1 MDIEDEND
9 GKPTRLHEAFAQL
22 WESDEDEELGDLD
35 NLTVRIQE
43 ILKGNRGNV
52 SNSKKLEDCFNS
64 YDKKK
69 KEDEEK
75 RELARL
81 EGFISTEQALGRQRR
96 SEARK
101 LEAIEE
107 MRLAVEIAQLKGV
120 RMRQQLATT
129 HEEVQ
134 LKISDAEQSFL
145 RRKMVFAKAAQV
157 ASAECRLQ
165 FARVREFYDKLH
177 NTRQEVLRRQ
187 HRRTLQFQEITHR
200 LCGTDARV
208 VSLDQQITNRLYQK
222 KKADLNEVHMA
233 QTLEEAVYLESMMD
247 VLDSVQSGKETA
259 ARELFELHIRNIK
272 AQREANAKREDNRA
286 LLMASATLEMA
297 KLVARYT
304 EEDRED
310 KENEVELGEK
320 VDAVERRKDFDASSV
335 SQLYDTVLW
344 SVASSQLGLARSSMY
359 SSDQENDDDDEGED
373 EESNGNAEPA
383 DNDVFPS
390 KKDGDHFSDTGFTA
404 DLTAGDKEELQKLLT
419 PAGNMHVYHLTKEI
433 HSGEKAL
440 IKQHS
445 DEVKRERRHH
455 REAAQTL
462 RKKHQ
467 TNVDSLLERSFVERQ
482 NLRDATSQRMN
493 ALVGRQEASTEQM
506 RKNDVRLMQEA
517 LRAED
522 RRLADAETS
531 SFAKAQ
537 KLISAQVFHEV
548 RNALSSVIAIS
559 EMTLS
564 MKKDTALSP
573 VDLVSSVDD
582 MLDQIK
588 DVVHYALKMLNDI
601 LDVSKMNSG
610 VFQAHSKPFDLQDL
624 VTRATRM
631 QLAKAGRVK
640 MSFIPASQPY
650 IAVSDC
656 DLIERIIANMISNA
670 VKFTSSGAVQPFIC
684 PVEDL
689 LADANGASAEGGSHS
704 GGDPPVGTDAQLLLQ
719 TSIAEN
725 SQLQLD
731 NSKMKMVAVGV
742 ADTGPG
748 LSEGALRSAE
758 SGISTS
764 DSKTTAHGAHNTG
777 FGLFHAHLQAK
788 ALNTKL
794 YLSTPIQCRNML
806 NGDMLDAMAEYQGS
820 SEDMT
825 AAGPIITDRAP
836 GKGTIIY
843 LTIPVYEDGVAAEK
857 AFRLSDA
864 ADLASQAQSLSSSK
878 IADDGTQYTLLP
890 HPSLTSANGTFRI
903 IVADD
908 VLVLR
913 KGMVHTILDLWS
925 KRFPS
930 CPVSI
935 STACSAEDLL
945 RAAAMQP
952 FDLIICDHL
961 FNADYSKIQ
970 RLSAEEL
977 KTKCRPNVVFGG
989 TTTSPGALRK
999 IASEYFD
1006 TERFTVE
1013 EGDGALLGVEAL
1025 TQLAEAPNPPFKTP
1039 VLLLLSGHKIEV
1051 PPSLGV
1057 IVAQKPLKQ
1066 WEFVPLLEAHA
1077 LFLLNAGGCVRDGGT
1092 GDEDVYLNSI
1102 HIGGIVRDS
1111 ESLVNGHRSQMFVR
1125 YCDNVPK

>member
-1 MDIEDEND
+1 
-9 GKPTRLHEAFAQL
+9 
-22 WESDEDEELGDLD
+22 
-35 NLTVRIQE
+35 
-43 ILKGNRGNV
+43 
-52 SNSKKLEDCFNS
+52 
-64 YDKKK
+64 
-69 KEDEEK
+69 
-75 RELARL
+75 
-81 EGFISTEQALGRQRR
+81 
-96 SEARK
+96 
-101 LEAIEE
+101 
-107 MRLAVEIAQLKGV
+107 
-120 RMRQQLATT
+120 
-129 HEEVQ
+129 
-134 LKISDAEQSFL
+134 
-145 RRKMVFAKAAQV
+145 
-157 ASAECRLQ
+157 
-165 FARVREFYDKLH
+165 
-177 NTRQEVLRRQ
+177 
-187 HRRTLQFQEITHR
+187 
-200 LCGTDARV
+200 
-208 VSLDQQITNRLYQK
+208 
-222 KKADLNEVHMA
+222 
-233 QTLEEAVYLESMMD
+233 
-247 VLDSVQSGKETA
+247 
-259 ARELFELHIRNIK
+259 
-272 AQREANAKREDNRA
+272 
-286 LLMASATLEMA
+286 
-297 KLVARYT
+297 
-304 EEDRED
+304 
-310 KENEVELGEK
+310 
-320 VDAVERRKDFDASSV
+320 
-335 SQLYDTVLW
+335 
-344 SVASSQLGLARSSMY
+344 MY
-359 SSDQENDDDDEGED
+359 SSDLGNDDEDDMEREGED
-373 EESNGNAEPA
+373 EENEGTIGHAAPQ
-383 DNDVFPS
+383 
-390 KKDGDHFSDTGFTA
+390 FSDSGFTA

-445 DEVKRERRHH
+445 AEVKRERHQH
-455 REAAQTL
+455 RAAAQTL

-467 TNVDSLLERSFVERQ
+467 TNVDSLLERSFIERQ
-482 NLRDATSQRMN
+482 NLRDATTERMN
-493 ALVGRQEASTEQM
+493 ALVGRQEASTEHM

-559 EMTLS
+559 EMTSS

-640 MSFIPASQPY
+640 MSFIPVPQPY

-684 PVEDL
+684 PLEDL
-689 LADANGASAEGGSHS
+689 LGDADGVSVEGGSKS
-704 GGDPPVGTDAQLLLQ
+704 GGDLPVESDPRLMLH
-719 TSIAEN
+719 TSTAEN
-725 SQLQLD
+725 SQLQLV
-731 NSKMKMVAVGV
+731 NSKMRMMAVGV

-748 LSEGALRSAE
+748 LSEAVLRSAE

-764 DSKTTAHGAHNTG
+764 NSKTTAHGAYNTG

-794 YLSTPIQCRNML
+794 HLSTLVKCRSML
-806 NGDMLDAMAEYQGS
+806 NGDMLDAMTEYQGS
-820 SEDMT
+820 SKDMT
-825 AAGPIITDRAP
+825 GASPIITHHTP

-843 LTIPVYEDGVAAEK
+843 LTIPVYEDGAAAER

-864 ADLASQAQSLSSSK
+864 ADLPGQTQGLSSSK
-878 IADDGTQYTLLP
+878 VADDGTQYTLLP
-890 HPSLTSANGTFRI
+890 HPSPTSANGSFRI
-903 IVADD
+903 MIADD

-913 KGMVHTILDLWS
+913 KGMVHTILNLWS

-935 STACSAEDLL
+935 TTACSAEDLL
-945 RAAAMQP
+945 RATATQP

-961 FNADYSKIQ
+961 FNHDASKLK
-970 RLSAEEL
+970 RLSVEEL
-977 KTKCRPNVVFGG
+977 QTHGRPQVAFGG
-989 TTTSPGALRK
+989 KTTSPSALRK

-1006 TERFTVE
+1006 SERFTVK
-1013 EGDGALLGVEAL
+1013 EGDGSLLGVEAI
-1025 TQLAEAPNPPFKTP
+1025 TQLAEAPDPPFKTP
-1039 VLLLLSGHKIEV
+1039 VLMLLSGHKIEV

-1066 WEFVPLLEAHA
+1066 SELVPLLEAHA
-1077 LFLLNAGGCVRDGGT
+1077 LFLLNAGRCVKGG
-1092 GDEDVYLNSI
+1092 DAKSDSAVYPKSI
-1102 HIGGIVRDS
+1102 YSSGSDYGSGSGS
-1111 ESLVNGHRSQMFVR
+1111 ESDSLVNGHGSQMFFR
-1125 YCDNVPK
+1125 SS